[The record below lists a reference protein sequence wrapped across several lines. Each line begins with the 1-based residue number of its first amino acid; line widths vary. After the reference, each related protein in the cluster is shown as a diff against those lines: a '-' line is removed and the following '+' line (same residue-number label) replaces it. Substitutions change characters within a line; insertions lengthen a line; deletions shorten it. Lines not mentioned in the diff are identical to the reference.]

1 MLGENIRAARQ
12 KQGMTQ
18 AELAVR
24 LHVVRQT
31 VSKWEKNLS
40 VPDVQCLQ
48 ELAQALQVS
57 VSTLLGAAEEPAAE
71 STTENQ
77 IANQLA
83 QISEQMTI
91 KNQRAHTLGKWLR
104 GLLLAF
110 LIGTI
115 LMLLLAMSSG
125 LAFGSI
131 KTSSTQSVENVS
143 EELPAME

>member
-18 AELAVR
+18 AELAAR

>member
-18 AELAVR
+18 EELAAR

-83 QISEQMTI
+83 RISEQMTI
-91 KNQRAHTLGKWLR
+91 KNQRAHTLGKWLK

-115 LMLLLAMSSG
+115 LLLLLSMSSG

-143 EELPAME
+143 EEFPAME

>member
-18 AELAVR
+18 EELAAR

-83 QISEQMTI
+83 RISEQMTI
-91 KNQRAHTLGKWLR
+91 KNQRAHTLGKWLK

-110 LIGTI
+110 LIGVI
-115 LMLLLAMSSG
+115 LMLLLSMSSG

>member
-18 AELAVR
+18 EELAAR

-48 ELAQALQVS
+48 QLAQALQVS

-83 QISEQMTI
+83 RISEQMTI
-91 KNQRAHTLGKWLR
+91 KNQRAHTLGKWLK
-104 GLLLAF
+104 GLLIAF
-110 LIGTI
+110 LIGMI
-115 LMLLLAMSSG
+115 LLLLLAMSSG

-131 KTSSTQSVENVS
+131 KTSSAQSVENVS